1 MTASNIQTNTFTGGM
16 NMDTDISILSNDSY
30 RYAENVRIVTN
41 DEGTSGVLQNIEGV
55 NKYNLSI
62 PDSETIIG
70 TTTVSNIAIVFT
82 RLSNGYTKV
91 YKITGFNTTNPT
103 SKVILQGN
111 LGLCTDL
118 DTTPNLSI
126 VANYESDQN
135 IKVYFTDGN
144 SGIKVLSVD
153 DYNDSKYAAGS
164 DLVDSNGNIIN
175 TLALDIQPGCILPP
189 FKLQRLDFGNLP
201 TGVVQYCYQLF
212 NLYGTESTT
221 SSLSGIVHLT
231 QSVTSSDSDDYKGSF
246 LNESSNKAVILSTDL
261 VTKDFNRCRILRIL
275 YTTNNDLPMIHVIDE
290 IEINSDQNSITY
302 VDKGNSYMAEITV
315 EEFNNMTGYQFTAK
329 SLAKMQNMLFA
340 ANVTDDTWDVEYD
353 ARAYRANS
361 SGQVRLESS
370 DSSDTIT
377 FNISSVASTNIPE
390 NHDCINPYNY
400 SDYANTSA
408 SARYMYDKNGDLGGS
423 GKNIDYVFETVPF
436 YLSENQSQINELDKC
451 SMNVSS
457 TNMSQITATGS
468 DGSTHAISLNGS
480 EQRIPNYAD
489 PYLSY
494 RFKSYQ
500 RDEVYRFGI
509 IFYNRKNIPSPVHWI
524 ADIKMPHNVQ
534 MNSFTYEG
542 QRLVAHPLGVRFT
555 VRNIPAGVTGYEI
568 VRCDRTESDRTV
580 IMQVATSRLYQYDVL
595 ENNTKPGDG
604 DILDSSIEMRPPF
617 IFTNYHDTIYSVV
630 NYESRAHQAELP
642 LSHQVGDYLKIVS
655 PEICVSGED
664 SANYIDTSTYL
675 DVQGVM
681 YSPGVNFSK
690 SYSDVKVDIND
701 DIAPVSIFANVD
713 RTMQLDGSIYT
724 WDQKANVFLRD
735 DYRPVIYLAS
745 GSKVT
750 GIDSGNIKYS
760 YYSFPGYVSKYFRP
774 YYPDENDSMYD
785 VQYSIAD
792 KVYPP
797 IIPYNA
803 YEGEGVLN
811 AYKINIGERTYTN
824 WSITDVGEDESV
836 FGPAGPCIIIQVP
849 NLDAGMLG
857 MGVGDALEMDTYDR
871 YAINGI
877 AMCNVK
883 RQTLSAYGGNTYTSR
898 QNSVYIPVN
907 EYNRM
912 TGSSTYYSD
921 TFGGDTYL
929 GLLDYPNQM
938 IFQANTASENP
949 EKKAFIGA
957 YIPFESSINMQL
969 LAGDMAHMSNT
980 GDDYLDTHL
989 QIEPTQL
996 GTYHSQDRPYY
1007 YYNSVYSVQ
1016 QGNKQ
1021 YVPKSIY
1028 SLDNIHYGNRIH
1040 VSQAKTANE
1049 VIDSWATFKV
1059 ADYLDVDNQY
1069 GDISNLK
1076 IFKDRLFYFQ
1086 DTALGIASVNERSLI
1101 TDGNAGQLLL
1111 GTGGILT
1118 RFDYLTTMNGSSIVN
1133 DRSIVNSDNVL
1144 YWYDFDKNELCGYD
1158 GSVHQISK
1166 EKYVQSYLNE
1176 MYTDKR
1182 NVTLSFYDKKYNEV
1196 WFKFYDK
1203 SLIFNEQLG
1212 RFTSFYTFNPDW
1224 ALSYS
1229 DKVVAIKDNDF
1240 FRINSLDTDTLTEY
1254 DKSAVI
1260 EMIINKDYAYT
1271 KTFDN
1276 ILFAGVLKNKNNQN
1290 VVSGTD
1296 SILNK
1301 IDFYTKNQVAT
1312 ANNLVLDYREDTY
1325 RMPIPRQ
1332 TVDDPSTF
1340 AARLRGKYLGCIYH
1354 FNANDEKTFKIPYIN
1369 TTYRY
1374 SMV

>member
-1 MTASNIQTNTFTGGM
+1 MTANNLQTNTFVGGM
-16 NMDTDISILSNDSY
+16 NMDADKYAIPNNSY
-30 RYAENVRIVTN
+30 RYAENVRVITN
-41 DEGTSGVLQNIEGV
+41 DEGTTGVLQNIEGV
-55 NKYNLSI
+55 KKYNLSI
-62 PDSETIIG
+62 PSDEVVIG
-70 TTTVSNIAIVFT
+70 TTTVSNMAIVFT
-82 RLSNGYTKV
+82 RLSDGRTRV
-91 YKITGFNTTNPT
+91 YKVTNFDSATPTT
-103 SKVILQGN
+103 KVILQGQ
-111 LGLCTDL
+111 LGLCQDL
-118 DTTPNLSI
+118 DTTPNLSV

-153 DYNDSKYAAGS
+153 DTTDYKYAAGS
-164 DLVDSNGNIIN
+164 DLVDSSGNIIN
-175 TLALDIQPGCILPP
+175 TLALDIQPGCTLPP

-212 NLYGTESTT
+212 NLYGTETTT

-231 QSVTSSDSDDYKGSF
+231 QSVTSSDSKDYKGSY
-246 LNESSNKAVILSTDL
+246 LNESSNKACILTTDL
-261 VTKDFNRCRILRIL
+261 ITKDFNRCRVFRIL
-275 YTTNNDLPMIHVIDE
+275 YQENNDLPLIHVIDE
-290 IEINSDQNSITY
+290 IEISSDQDAITY
-302 VDKGNSYMAEITV
+302 VDKGNSYMAEISV
-315 EEFNNMTGYQFTAK
+315 DEFNSMTGYQFTAK
-329 SLAKMQNMLFA
+329 SIAKMQNMLFA

-353 ARAYRANS
+353 ARAYRANN

-370 DSSDTIT
+370 DSADTIT
-377 FNISSVASTNIPE
+377 FNISSVASTNVPE

-436 YLSENQSQINELDKC
+436 YLSDNSNLAGSRLDDC

-457 TNMSQITATGS
+457 TNMSQITATSS
-468 DGSTHAISLNGS
+468 DGGTHTISLNGN

-542 QRLVAHPLGVRFT
+542 RRLVAHPLGVRFT
-555 VRNIPAGVTGYEI
+555 VRNIPTGVTGYEI
-568 VRCDRTESDRTV
+568 VRCDRTEADRSV
-580 IMQVATSRLYQYDVL
+580 IMQVATSRVYQYDVL
-595 ENNTKPGDG
+595 ENNTYPGSG
-604 DILDSSIEMRPPF
+604 DIIENSIEMRPPF
-617 IFTNYHDTIYSVV
+617 IFTNYHDDIYSVV
-630 NYESRAHQAELP
+630 NYESRAHQAKLP
-642 LSHQVGDYLKIVS
+642 LSHQVDDYLKIVS

-675 DVQGVM
+675 DIQGVM
-681 YSPGVNFSK
+681 YSPGQNFSE

-701 DIAPVSIFANVD
+701 DITPVSIFANAD
-713 RTMQLDGSIYT
+713 KTMQSDGSIYT
-724 WDQKANVFLRD
+724 WIQKSNVFLRN
-735 DYRPVIYLAS
+735 DYRPVIYLAC
-745 GSKVT
+745 G
-750 GIDSGNIKYS
+750 GEDSPDI
-760 YYSFPGYVSKYFRP
+760 SFPGYVSKYFRP
-774 YYPDENDSMYD
+774 YYLGEDSSMQD

-803 YEGEGVLN
+803 YEGEGVLS
-811 AYKINIGERTYTN
+811 AYKVNIGERTYTN
-824 WSITDVGEDESV
+824 WSITDVGKEESV
-836 FGPAGPCIIIQVP
+836 FGPAGPCIVLQVP
-849 NLDAGMLG
+849 NLGDGFLG
-857 MGVGDALEMDTYDR
+857 MGVGDALDLETYGR
-871 YAINGI
+871 HAINGI
-877 AMCNVK
+877 AICNVK

-938 IFQANTASENP
+938 IFQANDAEKNP
-949 EKKAFIGA
+949 EKKAYIGA

-989 QIEPTQL
+989 QLEPTQL
-996 GTYHSQDRPYY
+996 GTYHSQDRPFFA
-1007 YYNSVYSVQ
+1007 YNSVYSVQ

-1049 VIDSWATFKV
+1049 VVDSWATFKV

-1076 IFKDRLFYFQ
+1076 VFKDRLFYFQ
-1086 DTALGIASVNERSLI
+1086 DSALGIAAVNERSLI
-1101 TDGNAGQLLL
+1101 SDGNAGALLL

-1118 RFDYLTTMNGSSIVN
+1118 RFDYITTLNGSSIIN

-1144 YWYDFDKNELCGYD
+1144 YWYDYDKNEICAYQG
-1158 GSVHQISK
+1158 GVHQISK
-1166 EKYVQSYLNE
+1166 ELNVQSYLNE
-1176 MYTDKR
+1176 MYTSKR
-1182 NVTLSFYDKKYNEV
+1182 DVTLSLYDKKYNEV
-1196 WFKFYDK
+1196 WFRFYDK

-1212 RFTSFYTFNPDW
+1212 KFTSFYTFNPDW
-1224 ALSYS
+1224 ALSFS
-1229 DKVVAIKDNDF
+1229 NKIVTIKDNSYYVL
-1240 FRINSLDTDTLTEY
+1240 NSLDVDGLSEY
-1254 DKSAVI
+1254 DKSAI
-1260 EMIINKDYAYT
+1260 IDIIINKDYPQT
-1271 KTFDN
+1271 KVFDN
-1276 ILFAGVLKNKNNQN
+1276 ILFDAQLLDQN
-1290 VVSGTD
+1290 GADMRTGLID
-1296 SILNK
+1296 SIK
-1301 IDFYTKNQVAT
+1301 FYTKGQEAT
-1312 ANNLVLDYREDTY
+1312 ATNPAFDYREDTY
-1325 RMPIPRQ
+1325 RLPIPRQ
-1332 TVDDPSTF
+1332 TTDDPSTF
-1340 AARLRGKYLGCIYH
+1340 AARLRGKYLECIYSLD
-1354 FNANDEKTFKIPYIN
+1354 ANDEKTFKIPYIN

-1374 SMV
+1374 SLV